1 MKFKFIIIKNDDII
15 YTGDH
20 LIEGAIIQG
29 LYNTLGDS
37 ITLEEYLDRANLVM
51 NGYLKSEGDFSLFDF
66 VDYVALNYGKIKTW
80 SIYSILSDFFD
91 NHPEGENDGE

>member
-1 MKFKFIIIKNDDII
+1 MKFKFVILKNDDII

-20 LIEGAIIQG
+20 LLDGAIIQG

-37 ITLEEYLDRANLVM
+37 ITLEEYIDRANLVM

-66 VDYVALNYGKIKTW
+66 VDYVALNYDKIKTW
-80 SIYSILSDFFD
+80 SIHNILSDFFD
-91 NHPEGENDGE
+91 NYPGYDNDGE